1 MVMSGFIMRNL
12 LWIKNRLKGAS
23 ALAALLWL
31 AIFAITN
38 QLLPMKLLTKI
49 VPALKEYRYAIM

>member
-12 LWIKNRLKGAS
+12 LWIKNNLKRAS

-38 QLLPMKLLTKI
+38 QLLPMKLLTNFF
-49 VPALKEYRYAIM
+49 PALKEYRYAIM